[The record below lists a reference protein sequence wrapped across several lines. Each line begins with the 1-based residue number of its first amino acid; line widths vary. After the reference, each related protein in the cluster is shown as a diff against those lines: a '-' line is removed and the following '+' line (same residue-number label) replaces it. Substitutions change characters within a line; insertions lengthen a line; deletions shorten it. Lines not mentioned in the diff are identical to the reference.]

1 MNAFKL
7 SESDSDLCNDERYF
21 HEIKYNK
28 VFKLLKVTVILLQNH
43 PQRNMKYEKQIS
55 ICFSYFTVIYN
66 IKIITTTTQM
76 K

>member
-43 PQRNMKYEKQIS
+43 PQRNMKSRFQS
-55 ICFSYFTVIYN
+55 AL
-66 IKIITTTTQM
+66 
-76 K
+76 